1 MYLFIY
7 LWFNEIPDN
16 WITSLRHGVAPI
28 AGRNGPQIWRVDASI
43 PDKQSRTSDKGC
55 SSSLEVGRGP
65 NNTSPLKVNDIT
77 LTFHKVS
84 DLDKDRVR

>member
-1 MYLFIY
+1 M
-7 LWFNEIPDN
+7 
-16 WITSLRHGVAPI
+16 
-28 AGRNGPQIWRVDASI
+28 RVDASI